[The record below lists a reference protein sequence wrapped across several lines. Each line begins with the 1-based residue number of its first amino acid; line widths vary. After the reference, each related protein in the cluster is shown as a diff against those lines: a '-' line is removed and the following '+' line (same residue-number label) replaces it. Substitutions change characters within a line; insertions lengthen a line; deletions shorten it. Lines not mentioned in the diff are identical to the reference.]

1 MGRQVLV
8 IGSGGREH
16 ALCLGMHS
24 SPLVD
29 KIYCSPGNAG
39 TSMVANNITLGED
52 NDKIVKF
59 CQNNDIDLVVVGPEA
74 PLCAFL
80 ADDLIKNGIQCF
92 GPVGELAN
100 LEGSKLHAKQ
110 IMQEVGVPTADF
122 TILDNSTNIDAA
134 MDAYSHNPWVIK
146 RDVLA
151 GGKGVVVT
159 SNYEDAKQFITDAI
173 KTDGSV
179 LLEEFLP
186 GEEASMLVVMDG
198 SDFVCLPA
206 SQDHKRAYDS
216 DLGPNTGGMGAYC
229 PAPVVTES
237 VHETVVKKIVKPMF
251 DYLSKS
257 PVPYRGVLYVG
268 LMITDAGE
276 PNVVEFNVRFGDPEC
291 QITLPLIKSDLFELL
306 YHASED
312 RLSELDVEF
321 LDAHAL
327 TIVLASEG
335 YPSNPIKGR
344 EIIGIENSLKEVGV
358 GKSWINFAGVAS
370 RDSTFLSS
378 GGRVLSC
385 SAMAL
390 NLGEAATLAYE
401 LIESIDLDGGFY
413 RRDIGGK
420 AL

>member
-1 MGRQVLV
+1 
-8 IGSGGREH
+8 
-16 ALCLGMHS
+16 
-24 SPLVD
+24 
-29 KIYCSPGNAG
+29 
-39 TSMVANNITLGED
+39 
-52 NDKIVKF
+52 
-59 CQNNDIDLVVVGPEA
+59 
-74 PLCAFL
+74 
-80 ADDLIKNGIQCF
+80 
-92 GPVGELAN
+92 
-100 LEGSKLHAKQ
+100 
-110 IMQEVGVPTADF
+110 
-122 TILDNSTNIDAA
+122 
-134 MDAYSHNPWVIK
+134 
-146 RDVLA
+146 
-151 GGKGVVVT
+151 
-159 SNYEDAKQFITDAI
+159 
-173 KTDGSV
+173 
-179 LLEEFLP
+179 
-186 GEEASMLVVMDG
+186 
-198 SDFVCLPA
+198 
-206 SQDHKRAYDS
+206 
-216 DLGPNTGGMGAYC
+216 
-229 PAPVVTES
+229 
-237 VHETVVKKIVKPMF
+237 
-251 DYLSKS
+251 
-257 PVPYRGVLYVG
+257 VPYRGVLYVG

-344 EIIGIENSLKEVGV
+344 EIVGIENSLKEVGV

>member
-1 MGRQVLV
+1 
-8 IGSGGREH
+8 
-16 ALCLGMHS
+16 MHS

-29 KIYCSPGNAG
+29 RIYCSPGNAG
-39 TSMVANNITLGED
+39 TSMVAINITIGED

-110 IMQEVGVPTADF
+110 IMEKVGVPTADF

-134 MDAYSHNPWVIK
+134 MDAYSDNPWVIK

-173 KTDGSV
+173 ETDGSV

-344 EIIGIENSLKEVGV
+344 EIVGIENSLKEVGV
-358 GKSWINFAGVAS
+358 GKS
-370 RDSTFLSS
+370 LS
-378 GGRVLSC
+378 
-385 SAMAL
+385 
-390 NLGEAATLAYE
+390 
-401 LIESIDLDGGFY
+401 LIHI
-413 RRDIGGK
+413 
-420 AL
+420 